1 MIAIAG
7 AKGGAGK
14 TTTTLAL
21 AQALGRAGNR
31 TIAVDADRHLPNLH
45 SLAGVDRDATD
56 NLREANDP
64 ITAITQPVPDHS
76 NVNVLPAPIQTGSAR
91 MQERLRALT
100 AESADIVVDCPSGAG
115 PDLADP
121 LSIADVALVVS
132 TATDES
138 LTAAAK
144 TVAVARRLETP
155 VAGTVLTM
163 TETIPEEYDQ
173 RIDVPVLATIP
184 AADQPLRSSPVRD
197 AFDSL
202 VETLTAEGY
211 LSRTTTAVDRTA
223 ERLET
228 GIDALDRTLGGGLAP
243 GSVVAYRAAAASQ
256 SELLLYELTSARKT
270 LYLTTERSEDAVS
283 RALESTPATVGTP
296 TDRGAPTVRA
306 VDRET
311 PIEDV
316 TRALA
321 DIPDESNLII
331 DTMDVLES
339 AEKSA
344 YVDFLD
350 ELGERMLERGSV
362 AYLHC
367 LKGPTEPENRTRTEH
382 AADVVFDLETD
393 ISSAELTHRLSVPK
407 RRCGCQPAESI
418 TLDLTDGVSIDTS
431 RDIA

>member
-21 AQALGRAGNR
+21 AQALGRAGNQ

-45 SLAGVDRDATD
+45 SLAGVDRGATD
-56 NLREANDP
+56 NPREANEP
-64 ITAITQPVPDHS
+64 ITQVIQPVPDDS
-76 NVNVLPAPIQTGSAR
+76 SVSVLPAPIQAGSAR
-91 MQERLRALT
+91 MQTRLRALT
-100 AESADIVVDCPSGAG
+100 AEPAEIVVDCPSGVG

-121 LSIADVALVVS
+121 LSVADIAVVV
-132 TATDES
+132 TNATDES

-155 VAGTVLTM
+155 VAGTVLTR
-163 TETIPEEYDQ
+163 TETVPEEYDQ
-173 RIDVPVLATIP
+173 RIDVPVLATMP
-184 AADQPLRSSPVRD
+184 PADQPLRSSPVRD
-197 AFDSL
+197 AVDSL
-202 VETLTAEGY
+202 IETLAAEEH
-211 LSRTTTAVDRTA
+211 LSRTTAVGNRTDK
-223 ERLET
+223 RLAT
-228 GIDALDRTLGGGLAP
+228 GINALDRMLGGGLAP

-283 RALESTPATVGTP
+283 RAFESTCAAVDMPPA
-296 TDRGAPTVRA
+296 RGAPMVRS

-311 PIEDV
+311 PLKDV
-316 TRALA
+316 ARTLA
-321 DIPDESNLII
+321 DIPNESTLII
-331 DTMDVLES
+331 DTIDVLES

-344 YVDFLD
+344 YVDFLG
-350 ELGERMLERGSV
+350 ELGEQMLETGSV

-367 LKGPTEPENRTRTEH
+367 LKGTAEPENRTRTEH
-382 AADVVFDLETD
+382 AVDVVFDLETD
-393 ISSAELTHRLSVPK
+393 ISRDELTHRLSIPK
-407 RRCGCQPAESI
+407 RRRGRQPAESI